1 MSLLDTAS
9 LLLTP
14 NAYKEGKLYS
24 VIPSDGSGDFT
35 FTRAT
40 TATRVNSD
48 GLVEL
53 VPYNLLRYSEMF
65 SIVTWNKQNA
75 TISDNVTTA
84 PDGTFTADKLVAD
97 ATLAQHS
104 IYQSGPS
111 LDSGAYVVSCYAKA
125 AEYSFF
131 SMGNAGGVTGGP
143 IIFNLT
149 NGTFSGSFSGG
160 IPTIESVG
168 NGWYRC
174 SIAFFSATP
183 SFSWWIIA
191 RNANNT
197 SNYTGNGTD
206 GIFIWGAQLVQG
218 TSARDYLR
226 TETRLN
232 IPRLDYS
239 LGGCPSILL
248 EPQRTNLAL
257 QSSSFD
263 SATWGKVNA
272 TVTANTTTSPS
283 GIVDA
288 DEITDS
294 SGSFGNVGS
303 NVVAFS
309 SADYSVSLFIK
320 KKTSTT
326 AYLGIEVA
334 GNGRYL
340 TFNSVSGDIKYI
352 SADVFNN
359 KKLISFNDDW
369 WYLSFTVNVSASTAV
384 GIRFFPSIS
393 TDGSSLNAA
402 ATGTETIYGAQ
413 LEAGSYAT
421 SYIPT
426 TTASVTRNSDQVY
439 KTGISSLIN
448 STEGVLYAEIA
459 ALSNDLTNRLLSL
472 SDGTSTNRIFLGFNS
487 LSNSIRFRVQVN
499 NVYQAE
505 DNFIVA
511 DTTQYLKIGFKFKEN
526 DFALWI
532 NGVEVLVDNSG
543 STFSSNTLNTLSF
556 DSGAGGSEFFGK
568 CKNLMVFPTALSDDE
583 LATLTTI

>member
-1 MSLLDTAS
+1 MSLLDNAS
-9 LLLTP
+9 LVLTP

-24 VIPSDGSGDFT
+24 VIQSDGSGDFT

-53 VPYNLLRYSEMF
+53 VPYNLLQRSEEF
-65 SIVTWNKQNA
+65 DNVAWNKQNA

-104 IYQSGPS
+104 IYQGGPS

-131 SMGNAGGVTGGP
+131 SMGNAGGVNGGA

-239 LGGCPSILL
+239 LGGCPNILL
-248 EPQRTNLAL
+248 EPQRTNLFTY
-257 QSSSFD
+257 SSSFD
-263 SATWGKVNA
+263 NA
-272 TVTANTTTSPS
+272 AWTTDTLTVTANSIASPS
-283 GIVDA
+283 GVMDA
-288 DEITDS
+288 DLITYTGGNFRIFQMVTKAASALAYSTSVYVKQGTLTTFRLSLDTGSISQRADAIFDISLGVVNSTSVFGTFTNQSATITD
-294 SGSFGNVGS
+294 V
-303 NVVAFS
+303 
-309 SADYSVSLFIK
+309 
-320 KKTSTT
+320 
-326 AYLGIEVA
+326 
-334 GNGRYL
+334 GNGW
-340 TFNSVSGDIKYI
+340 YI
-352 SADVFNN
+352 CTLSA
-359 KKLISFNDDW
+359 
-369 WYLSFTVNVSASTAV
+369 T
-384 GIRFFPSIS
+384 
-393 TDGSSLNAA
+393 
-402 ATGTETIYGAQ
+402 TGTETNIRSTIYGSAAGSIYLWGAQ
-413 LEAGSYAT
+413 LELGSYST

-426 TTASVTRNSDQVY
+426 TTASVTRNVDVAS
-439 KTGISSLIN
+439 KTGASALIGQ
-448 STEGVLYAEIA
+448 TEGTMFIEMA
-459 ALSNDLTNRLLSL
+459 SLTNSVVSNYFSI
-472 SDGTSTNRIFLGFNS
+472 SDGTYANRASILFSSGTNFIRSFLRV
-487 LSNSIRFRVQVN
+487 NSISQFDLTASGLN
-499 NVYQAE
+499 ITEMN
-505 DNFIVA
+505 
-511 DTTQYLKIGFKFKEN
+511 KIAFAYRQN
-526 DFALWI
+526 DFAMYV
-532 NGVEVLVDNSG
+532 NGVLIG
-543 STFSSNTLNTLSF
+543 QSNTGDTFNPNTLSIVSF
-556 DSGAGGSEFFGK
+556 SEIGSSLGQL
-568 CKNLMVFPTALSDDE
+568 NARVNQ
-583 LATLTTI
+583 ATLYKERLTNDQLAQLTTL